1 MRREDEVDAGE
12 GPRAPEDLDVGPAA
26 TGDQTYHDSLVR
38 CPWCGAQHDLFLEP
52 PADSPD
58 QVYYE
63 ECSTCGQDFRL
74 ASDWTDD
81 GSPRIRVDRGGE
93 NE

>member
-1 MRREDEVDAGE
+1 MRREEDFDTRRET
-12 GPRAPEDLDVGPAA
+12 GPGDLDVGPAA
-26 TGDQTYHDSLVR
+26 TGDQTYDDSVVL

-52 PADSPD
+52 PTDSPE

-63 ECSTCGQDFRL
+63 ECTTCGQDFRL
-74 ASDWTDD
+74 AIDWTDD